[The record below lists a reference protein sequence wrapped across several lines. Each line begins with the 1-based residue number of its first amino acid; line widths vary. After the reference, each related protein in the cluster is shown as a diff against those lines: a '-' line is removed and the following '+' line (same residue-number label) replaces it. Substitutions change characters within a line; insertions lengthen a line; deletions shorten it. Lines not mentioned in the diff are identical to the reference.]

1 MNSVHDIDGVNCTYA
16 ADVDDEDTAPVASV
30 EDDTVARSR
39 DISRDDLA
47 VELERETM
55 VHMEMRT
62 MGEDGSRSVE
72 SRCEVE
78 EDMLDGTVMSNSNM
92 VTRYID
98 SQETLPDRPDLV
110 VRVVENE
117 DGDGNKVR
125 TINWNKLS

>member
-1 MNSVHDIDGVNCTYA
+1 MHDIDGIDGVNGTYAA

-55 VHMEMRT
+55 VLMEMRT
-62 MGEDGSRSVE
+62 MDEDGSRSVE
-72 SRCEVE
+72 SQRGEVE
-78 EDMLDGTVMSNSNM
+78 EDMPDGTVMSNM
-92 VTRYID
+92 VTRYMD
-98 SQETLPDRPDLV
+98 SQETLQDRPDLV

-125 TINWNKLS
+125 TNNGNKL

>member
-1 MNSVHDIDGVNCTYA
+1 MDGIDGINGVTGNNAA

-55 VHMEMRT
+55 VLMEMRT
-62 MGEDGSRSVE
+62 MDEDGSRSVE
-72 SRCEVE
+72 SQRGEVE
-78 EDMLDGTVMSNSNM
+78 EDMPDGTVVSNM
-92 VTRYID
+92 VTRYMD

-110 VRVVENE
+110 VRVLESE
-117 DGDGNKVR
+117 DGDSNKVR
-125 TINWNKLS
+125 TYN